1 MSADGGPPSAMQPFS
16 GRRSSQPLT
25 AADAER
31 LLAGRGVH
39 PEAPAVQHALAGLL
53 ASAAG
58 PPSDQELAG
67 EVATVAAVML
77 AIGQREHYAEGS
89 TRRLPHFRPHF
100 RAYARRG
107 QAVAAG
113 IAAAIVMAFSGA
125 AAADVLPAPIQELA
139 HTTFDA
145 PAPPRHSA
153 PAPKAT
159 LPSGQHGHRK
169 PIPATSPSPSAQ
181 GQHGKAKAIGK
192 KTSPKGAAHG
202 VANGAAHG
210 VANGAAHGVAK
221 GRSSEAPGHQKP

>member
-1 MSADGGPPSAMQPFS
+1 MSADGGPPSAMEPFS
-16 GRRSSQPLT
+16 RRRRSQPLT

-31 LLAGRGVH
+31 LLAGREVH
-39 PEAPAVQHALAGLL
+39 PEAPAAQHALAGLL

-67 EVATVAAVML
+67 EVSTVAAVML

-89 TRRLPHFRPHF
+89 TRRLPHFRI
-100 RAYARRG
+100 YARRG
-107 QAVAAG
+107 QAVAVS

-159 LPSGQHGHRK
+159 LPSGPKATLPSGQHGDHK
-169 PIPATSPSPSAQ
+169 PTPAASPSPSAQ
-181 GQHGKAKAIGK
+181 SQHGKAKAVGK
-192 KTSPKGAAHG
+192 KASPKGAAHG
-202 VANGAAHG
+202 A
-210 VANGAAHGVAK
+210 AK
-221 GRSSEAPGHQKP
+221 GRSSEAPGHQ